1 MLPISFAYLFT
12 RRWRPYFGYTSQIED
27 LVSQGYVVDAIE
39 HTYEDGAVAF
49 PDGRVFPL
57 SLKSVNFYKT
67 LGKPETHA
75 WEQGRDD
82 VWAAD
87 VRFALGRLTQLATD
101 QDQRSQLFHR
111 IDFDHVGV
119 LRHSVGGRAVA
130 RACQLES
137 RVKACANE
145 DGYLTADGPILIY
158 EGAKTQVF

>member
-1 MLPISFAYLFT
+1 
-12 RRWRPYFGYTSQIED
+12 
-27 LVSQGYVVDAIE
+27 VVDAIE

-87 VRFALGRLTQLATD
+87 IRFALGRLTQLATD

-119 LRHSVGGRAVA
+119 FGHSVW
-130 RACQLES
+130 RACRGS
-137 RVKACANE
+137 CVPA
-145 DGYLTADGPILIY
+145 
-158 EGAKTQVF
+158 